1 MHPIT
6 RFFQSDSPLSK
17 AIDGFSPRES
27 QRKMAE
33 AIGETIDAKG
43 QLIIEAGTGT
53 GKTFAYLVPAIE
65 SEKKVILST
74 GTKALQEQLFHRDL
88 PLIRDAL
95 AKPLDIAL
103 LKGRANYLCS
113 YRLEQHLFQ
122 QSEIRDPVLIDE
134 LVRVKRWSNETE
146 NGDIGELADIAEDS
160 RALPYVTSTVDNC
173 LGKDCPDF
181 QKCYLTKARKK
192 AKDADLVVVNHHLFL
207 ADMVLK
213 DVGFGELIPDAQLV
227 VFDEAHQ
234 LPDIAASYFGETVS
248 SRQIVELAK
257 DLRRV
262 YLTELK
268 DMKQLGKAADMME
281 KAAADLRLQ
290 FGVDPER
297 GNWRVKSQDAGVE
310 MGVERLIDA
319 IGFGYDVM
327 KLAVGRSKELDV
339 LFERGASY
347 KSALAK
353 ICNVNELGYSYW
365 YETTKRH
372 VSLHIT
378 PLNVAERF
386 SQHMGA
392 LKASWVFTSA
402 TLQVGDSFEHF
413 SEQLG
418 LKDARTLFLPSPFD
432 YPTQS
437 LLYVPRKL
445 AEPGPKLQAKD
456 LLLAA
461 LPQIQASGGRCF
473 FLFTSYR
480 MMNQIADLLPELVD
494 FPVLVQGTAPKR
506 LLLEEF
512 VAAGN
517 AVLLATA
524 SFWEGVD
531 VRGDA
536 LSCVIIDKLPFA
548 APDEPL
554 LQARIED
561 CRLRGGDPFMEVQL
575 PQAVLTLK
583 QGAGRL
589 IRDIHDKG
597 VLMICDGRL
606 VSRRYG
612 QVFLASLPPM
622 PRTRCEDKASQFL
635 RQLGTEEGETESELQ
650 A

>member
-1 MHPIT
+1 
-6 RFFQSDSPLSK
+6 
-17 AIDGFSPRES
+17 
-27 QRKMAE
+27 MAA
-33 AIGETIDAKG
+33 AIGDAIVNKK
-43 QLIIEAGTGT
+43 QVVIEAGTGT

-65 SEKKVILST
+65 SGKKVILST

-95 AKPLDIAL
+95 GKPIDIAL

-146 NGDIGELADIAEDS
+146 DGDIGELADIAEDS

-181 QKCYLTKARKK
+181 AKCYLTKARKK

-234 LPDIAASYFGETVS
+234 LPDIAASYFGENVS
-248 SRQIVELAK
+248 TRQLSDLSK

-268 DMKQLGKAADMME
+268 DTKQLGKAADMLE
-281 KAAADLRLQ
+281 KAAADFRLL
-290 FGVDPER
+290 FGADPER
-297 GNWRVKSQDAGVE
+297 GNWRNKSQEQAIQVGI
-310 MGVERLIDA
+310 ERLNDA

-327 KLAVGRSKELDV
+327 KLAIGRSKELDV

-347 KSALAK
+347 KSAMKKVCDVGA
-353 ICNVNELGYSYW
+353 LGFSYW

-372 VSLHIT
+372 VALHIT

-386 SQHMGA
+386 SQHMDD
-392 LKASWVFTSA
+392 LTASWVFTSA
-402 TLQVGDSFEHF
+402 TLQVGEKFDHF
-413 SEQLG
+413 CDQLG
-418 LKDARTLFLPSPFD
+418 LKDANTLFLPSPFD
-432 YPTQS
+432 YESQS

-445 AEPGPKLQAKD
+445 AEPGPRLAASD
-456 LLLAA
+456 LLAA
-461 LPQIQASGGRCF
+461 ALPLIKASGGRCF

-480 MMNQIADLLPELVD
+480 MMNQIAELLPD
-494 FPVLVQGTAPKR
+494 QIDHPVFVQGTAPKR
-506 LLLEEF
+506 LLLDQF
-512 VAAGN
+512 VKAGD

-531 VRGDA
+531 VRGDT

-561 CRLRGGDPFMEVQL
+561 CRLRGGDPFAEVQI

-589 IRDIHDKG
+589 IRDVKDQG

-612 QVFLASLPPM
+612 QIFLSSLPPM
-622 PRTRCEDKASQFL
+622 PRTRTEGRATEFLASLTTDKAET
-635 RQLGTEEGETESELQ
+635 TE
-650 A
+650 

>member
-1 MHPIT
+1 MHPVA
-6 RFFQSDSPLSK
+6 RFFEQDSPLSK
-17 AIDGFSPRES
+17 AIKGFSPRES
-27 QRKMAE
+27 QRKMAA
-33 AIGETIDAKG
+33 AIGDAIVNKK
-43 QLIIEAGTGT
+43 QVVIEAGTGT

-65 SEKKVILST
+65 SGKKVILST

-95 AKPLDIAL
+95 GKPIDIAL

-146 NGDIGELADIAEDS
+146 DGDIGELADIAEDS

-181 QKCYLTKARKK
+181 AKCYLTKARKK

-234 LPDIAASYFGETVS
+234 LPDIAASYFGENVS
-248 SRQIVELAK
+248 TRQLSDLSK

-268 DMKQLGKAADMME
+268 DTKQLGKAADMLE
-281 KAAADLRLQ
+281 KAAADFRLL
-290 FGVDPER
+290 FGADPER
-297 GNWRVKSQDAGVE
+297 GNWRNKSQEQAIQVGI
-310 MGVERLIDA
+310 ERLNDA

-327 KLAVGRSKELDV
+327 KLAIGRSKELDV

-347 KSALAK
+347 KSAMKKVCDVGA
-353 ICNVNELGYSYW
+353 LGFSYW

-372 VSLHIT
+372 VALHIT

-386 SQHMGA
+386 SQHMDD
-392 LKASWVFTSA
+392 LTASWVFTSA
-402 TLQVGDSFEHF
+402 TLQVGEKFDHF
-413 SEQLG
+413 CDQLG
-418 LKDARTLFLPSPFD
+418 LKDANTLFLPSPFD
-432 YPTQS
+432 YESQS

-445 AEPGPKLQAKD
+445 AEPGPRLAASD
-456 LLLAA
+456 LLAA
-461 LPQIQASGGRCF
+461 ALPLIKASGGRCF

-480 MMNQIADLLPELVD
+480 MMNQIAELLPD
-494 FPVLVQGTAPKR
+494 QIDHPVFVQGTAPKR
-506 LLLEEF
+506 LLLDQF
-512 VAAGN
+512 VKAGD

-531 VRGDA
+531 VRGDT

-561 CRLRGGDPFMEVQL
+561 CRLRGGDPFAEVQI

-589 IRDIHDKG
+589 IRDVKDQG

-612 QVFLASLPPM
+612 QIFLSSLPPM
-622 PRTRCEDKASQFL
+622 PRTRTEGRATEFLASLTTDKAET
-635 RQLGTEEGETESELQ
+635 TE
-650 A
+650 